1 MRNLYTF
8 LKYGFICIWSMFV
21 VAPFLWALSTSFKDF
36 QSVTGG
42 ATYIPWLQFE
52 PTLEGWRVLW
62 RTPASGG
69 VDIVEPYFNSIIVT
83 CSASLISIL
92 LGTLAAYALSRFT
105 FKAGFI
111 KNNDITFFFI
121 SQRIM
126 PPVVLSIP
134 FFIMLGYLGL
144 LDSLIGLIMVYIVLL
159 MPIAV
164 WIMVDFFN
172 KVPREIDETALI
184 DGCNPYQAFFKV
196 VLPNSIPGMIVAG
209 MFCLIFGWTDFFFAF
224 ILTFTEVQLHLG
236 KGEDESEEE
245 VGPSEDQAEHAGN
258 NHAGDGVRQHHL
270 EERLIRVAPIDQRR
284 LVDFTRHLVEE
295 IHHDPD
301 GNRHQQHD
309 VDHDQANK
317 RVEEPEIA
325 KHDEERD
332 RQHHRRHNALRD
344 KEEGD
349 VVILDEAGLEGK
361 TRQGIGRQRTKQ
373 DADQAGRTGHDDTV
387 KVGLDDIDPATRRSS
402 PEHAPAFQCRLELQP
417 RDVGGAA
424 GHRLKIL
431 EGRRQRPEERRHNKH
446 RPDADEAVFE
456 ECVKISHGQSFL
468 IMTRTNTLAMM
479 VRLTIMMTR

>member
-1 MRNLYTF
+1 MRTLYIF
-8 LKYGFICIWSMFV
+8 LKYGFICVWSMFV

-36 QSVTGG
+36 QSVTSG

-62 RTPASGG
+62 QTPASGG
-69 VDIVEPYFNSIIVT
+69 VDIAEPYFNSIIVT

-144 LDSLIGLIMVYIVLL
+144 LDSLFGLILVYIVLL

-224 ILTFTEVQLHLG
+224 ILTFTEVQLL
-236 KGEDESEEE
+236 
-245 VGPSEDQAEHAGN
+245 P
-258 NHAGDGVRQHHL
+258 VRIVAL
-270 EERLIRVAPIDQRR
+270 NSSITPWWSLSASALISVAPLI
-284 LVDFTRHLVEE
+284 VVAFIVERFLSK
-295 IHHDPD
+295 
-301 GNRHQQHD
+301 GNLSG
-309 VDHDQANK
+309 
-317 RVEEPEIA
+317 
-325 KHDEERD
+325 
-332 RQHHRRHNALRD
+332 AL
-344 KEEGD
+344 K
-349 VVILDEAGLEGK
+349 
-361 TRQGIGRQRTKQ
+361 
-373 DADQAGRTGHDDTV
+373 
-387 KVGLDDIDPATRRSS
+387 
-402 PEHAPAFQCRLELQP
+402 
-417 RDVGGAA
+417 
-424 GHRLKIL
+424 
-431 EGRRQRPEERRHNKH
+431 
-446 RPDADEAVFE
+446 
-456 ECVKISHGQSFL
+456 
-468 IMTRTNTLAMM
+468 
-479 VRLTIMMTR
+479 